1 MKLNEDD
8 DFGFSLV
15 SEDEIKEYEN
25 KMLQEVQ
32 QKHQEVVKSKEEIA
46 NKLQGMRAMIMPLLN
61 NLMSNPDKHYLY
73 WPNRT
78 EKIQAFIKKL
88 DNYIND

>member
-15 SEDEIKEYEN
+15 SEDELKEYEN
-25 KMLQEVQ
+25 KLLKEVE
-32 QKHQEVVKSKEEIA
+32 QKDGQVQHY
-46 NKLQGMRAMIMPLLN
+46 NDKLEGIRKLVMPLLN
-61 NLMSNPDKHYLY
+61 NLMANPDKHYIY

-78 EKIQAFIKKL
+78 EKIQQFIKKL
-88 DNYIND
+88 DAYIND

>member
-15 SEDEIKEYEN
+15 SEDELKEYEN
-25 KMLQEVQ
+25 KLIKEVEQKHGQVQ
-32 QKHQEVVKSKEEIA
+32 QY
-46 NKLQGMRAMIMPLLN
+46 NDKLQGVKNLVMPLLN
-61 NLMSNPDKHYLY
+61 NLMANPDKHYIY

-78 EKIQAFIKKL
+78 EKIQQFIKKL
-88 DNYIND
+88 DAYIND

>member
-15 SEDEIKEYEN
+15 SEDELKEYEN
-25 KMLQEVQ
+25 KLIKEVEQKHGQVQ
-32 QKHQEVVKSKEEIA
+32 QY
-46 NKLQGMRAMIMPLLN
+46 NDKLQGVRNLVMPLLN
-61 NLMSNPDKHYLY
+61 NLMANPDKHYIY

-78 EKIQAFIKKL
+78 EKIQQFIKKL
-88 DNYIND
+88 DAYIND

>member
-15 SEDEIKEYEN
+15 SEEEIKEYEN

-61 NLMSNPDKHYLY
+61 NLMANPDKHYLY

-78 EKIQAFIKKL
+78 DKIKAFIKKL

>member
-15 SEDEIKEYEN
+15 SEDELKEYEN
-25 KMLQEVQ
+25 KLIKEVEQKHGQVQ
-32 QKHQEVVKSKEEIA
+32 QY
-46 NKLQGMRAMIMPLLN
+46 NDKLQGVRNLVMPLLN
-61 NLMSNPDKHYLY
+61 NLMANPDKHYIY

-78 EKIQAFIKKL
+78 EKIQQFIKRL
-88 DNYIND
+88 DSYIND

>member
-15 SEDEIKEYEN
+15 SEDELKEYEN
-25 KMLQEVQ
+25 KLLQQVEQKDGQVQ
-32 QKHQEVVKSKEEIA
+32 QY
-46 NKLQGMRAMIMPLLN
+46 NDKLQGVRNMIMPLLN
-61 NLMSNPDKHYLY
+61 NLMANPDKHYLY

-78 EKIQAFIKKL
+78 DKIQQFIKKL
-88 DNYIND
+88 DAYIND